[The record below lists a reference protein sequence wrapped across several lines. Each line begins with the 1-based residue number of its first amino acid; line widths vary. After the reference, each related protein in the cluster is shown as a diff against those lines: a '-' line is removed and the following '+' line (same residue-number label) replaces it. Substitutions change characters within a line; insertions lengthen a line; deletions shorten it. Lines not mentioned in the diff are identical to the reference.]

1 MSDIFLS
8 YSQKDEERVRPIVRH
23 LESLGWTVFWDRNIP
38 PGRTWDE
45 YIEMHLDAARCVV
58 VVWSKDSV
66 RSHWV
71 KTEAEEGRR
80 KQILVPLKLDEVTL
94 GLAFRHIQ
102 AADLTGWNNDASHGQ
117 FKACIEAISALVPQP
132 YLAKKPSSPE
142 ISVTSVAPQVPK
154 PQLPEHFVLI
164 KGGQFMMGS
173 PKSEEDRSDDET
185 QHNVKLSDFAMCRY
199 AVTQEEW
206 QKVTGSNPSSFKGDN
221 LPVEQVSWD
230 DCQAFIKKLNEKTG
244 GGNYR
249 LPTEAEWEYACRA
262 GTTTPFNTGEN
273 LTTDQAN
280 YDGNYPYGKN
290 PKGEYREK
298 TVPVDSFQPNGF
310 RLYNM
315 HGNVWEWCSDRYDEA
330 YYEECRKQGVV
341 ENPRGPETGSNR
353 VLRGGSW
360 YNYAGYC
367 RSADRAGG
375 YPGFRCYNVGFR
387 LVFVPQFSAAH
398 PAKEE

>member
-8 YSQKDEERVRPIVRH
+8 YSQKDEHRVRPIVRH

-38 PGRTWDE
+38 PGKTWDE

-80 KQILVPLKLDEVTL
+80 KQILVPLKIDEVTL
-94 GLAFRHIQ
+94 SLAFRHIQ
-102 AADLTGWNNDASHGQ
+102 AADLTAWNNDASHVQ
-117 FKACIEAISALVPQP
+117 FKACIDAIAALVPQP
-132 YLAKKPSSPE
+132 VRPAHVP
-142 ISVTSVAPQVPK
+142 VTPVEPPVAK
-154 PQLPEHFVLI
+154 PQLPENFVLI
-164 KGGQFMMGS
+164 RGGTFMMGS
-173 PKSEEDRSDDET
+173 PEREADRSTNET
-185 QHNVKLSDFAMCRY
+185 LHEVKVSDFAICRY

-221 LPVEQVSWD
+221 LPVEKVSWD

-262 GTTTPFNTGEN
+262 GTTTPFSTGEN
-273 LTTDQAN
+273 LTTGQAN
-280 YDGNYPYGKN
+280 YDGNYPYRDYS
-290 PKGEYREK
+290 KGAYRK
-298 TVPVDSFQPNGF
+298 TTVPVDSFQPNGF
-310 RLYNM
+310 GLYNM
-315 HGNVWEWCSDRYDEA
+315 HGNVWEWCSDWYGSG

-341 ENPRGPETGSNR
+341 ENPQGLETGSGR
-353 VLRGGSW
+353 VLRGGGW
-360 YNYAGYC
+360 GYDAGGC
-367 RSADRAGG
+367 RSACRSRGHPGG
-375 YPGFRCYNVGFR
+375 RSNLVGFR
-387 LVFVPQFSAAH
+387 LVFVPQFKA
-398 PAKEE
+398 

>member
-8 YSQKDEERVRPIVRH
+8 YSRKDEARVRPIIRQ

-38 PGRTWDE
+38 PGKTWDE

-80 KQILVPLKLDEVTL
+80 KQILVPLKIDEVTL
-94 GLAFRHIQ
+94 SLAFRHIQ
-102 AADLTGWNNDASHGQ
+102 AADLTAWNNDASHVQ
-117 FKACIEAISALVPQP
+117 FKACIDAIAALVPQP
-132 YLAKKPSSPE
+132 VRPAHVP
-142 ISVTSVAPQVPK
+142 VTPVEPPVAK
-154 PQLPEHFVLI
+154 PQLPENFVLI
-164 KGGQFMMGS
+164 RGGTFMMGS
-173 PKSEEDRSDDET
+173 PERETDRSTNET
-185 QHNVKLSDFAMCRY
+185 LHKVKVSDFAICRY

-221 LPVEQVSWD
+221 LPVEKVSWD

-244 GGNYR
+244 GGLFR

-262 GTTTPFNTGEN
+262 GTTTPFSTGEN
-273 LTTDQAN
+273 LTTGQAN
-280 YDGNYPYGKN
+280 YDGYYPYRDYS
-290 PKGEYREK
+290 KGAYRK
-298 TVPVDSFQPNGF
+298 TTVPVDSFQPNGF
-310 RLYNM
+310 GLYNM
-315 HGNVWEWCSDRYDEA
+315 HGNVWEWCSDWYGSV

-341 ENPRGPETGSNR
+341 ENPQGLETGSYR

-360 YNYAGYC
+360 NSFAGSC
-367 RSADRAGG
+367 RSAYRSSGT
-375 YPGFRCYNVGFR
+375 PGARLICVGFR
-387 LVFVPQFSAAH
+387 LVFVPQFKA
-398 PAKEE
+398 

>member
-38 PGRTWDE
+38 PGKTWDE

-94 GLAFRHIQ
+94 SLAFRHIQ
-102 AADLTGWNNDASHGQ
+102 AADLTAWKNDASHVQ
-117 FKACIEAISALVPQP
+117 FKACIDAIAALVPQP
-132 YLAKKPSSPE
+132 VRPVDVT
-142 ISVTSVAPQVPK
+142 VTSVEPPVAK
-154 PQLPEHFVLI
+154 SQLPENFVLI
-164 KGGQFMMGS
+164 RGGTFTMGS
-173 PKSEEDRSDDET
+173 PESDAGRFDNET
-185 QHNVKLSDFAMCRY
+185 QHEVKLSDFVMCRY
-199 AVTQEEW
+199 VVTVGEYLDYAR
-206 QKVTGSNPSSFKGDN
+206 QKNLSYDAKAEDAR
-221 LPVEQVSWD
+221 LPVVNVSWEN
-230 DCQAFIKKLNEKTG
+230 AVAYGEWLTKTRG
-244 GGNYR
+244 DGTFR

-262 GTTTPFNTGEN
+262 GTKTPFNTGEN

-298 TVPVDSFQPNGF
+298 TVPVDSFQPNGYG
-310 RLYNM
+310 LYNM
-315 HGNVWEWCSDRYDEA
+315 HGNVWEWCHDWYGSE
-330 YYEECRKQGVV
+330 YYNECLTKGVV
-341 ENPRGPETGSNR
+341 ENPQGPSSGSSR

-360 YNYAGYC
+360 YDSAQRC
-367 RSADRAGG
+367 RSAYRNYD
-375 YPGFRCYNVGFR
+375 YPGNRYSDVGFR

-398 PAKEE
+398 PAKKE